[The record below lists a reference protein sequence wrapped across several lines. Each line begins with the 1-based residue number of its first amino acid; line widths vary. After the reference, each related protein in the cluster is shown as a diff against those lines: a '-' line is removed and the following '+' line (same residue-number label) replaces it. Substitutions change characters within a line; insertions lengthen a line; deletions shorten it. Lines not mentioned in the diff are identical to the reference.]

1 MNLNTKSN
9 IVSGDLYSEIK
20 RRQKAHNRYNIMTW
34 EPQHFDDFPGVTVTY
49 FDKDYISNVI
59 GKNQLWDLDFRTILT
74 IVAQTGSGKTTWIFK
89 TLIPWLLEHK
99 SDQKIL
105 YLCSRISLADQ
116 IKHIAMKDELN
127 GEIYAGDCCVKDKAN
142 YFSANGLQN
151 EYDFGMLHIMTYQS
165 YHAKHH
171 KINPKNYAFVIYDEA
186 HFFLN
191 ESTFNPFTESIL
203 LMLCEHFR
211 STRKIILTATPQYS
225 LDVLWNKIYASVDY
239 QCLKPSMQIFYAQED
254 YSYVRAKFF
263 AEMESIIEEIEVRSK
278 ESWLIFVKSKKIGKD
293 LEETLSNKGIDC
305 KLITADTDKDD
316 EDYQNLIANEKLPK
330 RVLITTRLLDVG
342 VNIKNTHMNIVVS
355 DLELSEIK
363 QMIGRKRVKEN
374 ETVNVYFYTP
384 SIQELSKRSNSIKQ
398 KIAEVN
404 KKLYAIENNEF
415 IEQLEHPFF
424 YHGTQ
429 VEMNSLCLKK
439 LKFESHH
446 YDQLIH
452 YLEKYDDFLEQ
463 TTAYAMYLLD
473 EFDGILYDEN
483 DLLVTN
489 PLDKLSDLFAEY
501 ENQEM
506 SKEEFVDFSGKIVG
520 ITGDPRTRAREK
532 NPAKNSINPALDKYG
547 YVVQSSGQP
556 PKYTLIKKAGE

>member
-20 RRQKAHNRYNIMTW
+20 RRQRDNDLYDIPTW
-34 EPQHFDDFPGVTVTY
+34 EPQRFDRFPGVTVTY

-59 GKNQLWDLDFRTILT
+59 GKNQLSNWDYRTILA

-89 TLIPWLLEHK
+89 TLIPWLLQQK
-99 SDQKIL
+99 SDKKIL

-116 IKHIAMKDELN
+116 IKLIAMKDEIN
-127 GEIYAGDCCVKDKAN
+127 GEIYTGDSCVKDKAN
-142 YFSANGLQN
+142 YFSAKGLQN
-151 EYDFGMLHIMTYQS
+151 EYDFGALHIMTYQS
-165 YHAKHH
+165 YLTKH
-171 KINPKNYAFVIYDEA
+171 KKLNLNNYAFVLYDEA

-191 ESTFNPFTESIL
+191 ESTFNPFTETIL
-203 LMLCEHFR
+203 GLLNKHFEN
-211 STRKIILTATPQYS
+211 TRKILLTATPQYS
-225 LDVLWNKIYASVDY
+225 LDVIWDSAYNSCKLPYNI
-239 QCLKPSMQIFYAQED
+239 PRMQIFYAKED
-254 YSYVRAKFF
+254 YSYVKAKFF
-263 AEMESIIEEIEVRSK
+263 AEIESIIDEIEIRNK
-278 ESWLIFVKSKKIGKD
+278 ESWLIFVKSKKTGKE
-293 LEETLSNKGIDC
+293 LEETLSKKGIEC
-305 KLITADTDKDD
+305 KLITADTDKGDK
-316 EDYQNLIANEKLPK
+316 DYQNLIANEKLPK
-330 RVLITTRLLDVG
+330 KVLITTRLLDVG

-363 QMIGRKRVKEN
+363 QMMGRKRVKEN

-398 KIAEVN
+398 KMAEVN

-424 YHGTQ
+424 YLGAQ
-429 VEMNSLCLKK
+429 VEINSLCLKK
-439 LKFESHH
+439 LNYESHH

-463 TTAYAMYLLD
+463 ATAYAMYLLD
-473 EFDGILYDEN
+473 EFDGIIYDEN

-547 YVVQSSGQP
+547 YVLQSSGQP
-556 PKYTLIKKAGE
+556 PKYTLVKKAGE